1 MKRILAILLLTALL
15 VAAVPAVAFA
25 SSSSTK
31 GTTVYRVKTSGGNL
45 NVRAKAS
52 ATAKVVKSVKNGTP
66 FIVLKTSGKWYRVK
80 SMKGMTGWVYKKY
93 VKAGAY
99 AIVSTKESG
108 LNIRKTINGKILG
121 SAPKNAKVLVQYI
134 SGDWANVLYQ
144 KLDGWSYRSY
154 LTWVA

>member
-1 MKRILAILLLTALL
+1 MKRMIAVLLLVTLL
-15 VAAVPAVAFA
+15 VAILPTAALAA
-25 SSSSTK
+25 SKTK
-31 GTTVYRVKTSGGNL
+31 VYRVNTKNDPLIVHSTPKDKKTNRIGRLPKN
-45 NVRAKAS
+45 S
-52 ATAKVVKSVKNGTP
+52 AL
-66 FIVLKTSGKWYRVK
+66 IVLKTSGKWYRVK